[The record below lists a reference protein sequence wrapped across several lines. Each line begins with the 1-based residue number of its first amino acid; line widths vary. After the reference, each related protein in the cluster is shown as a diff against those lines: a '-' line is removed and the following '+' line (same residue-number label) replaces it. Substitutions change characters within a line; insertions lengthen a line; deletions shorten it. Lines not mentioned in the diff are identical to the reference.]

1 MQCPNCQS
9 QNVQKLTVV
18 YEQGT
23 SEIHASGT
31 SFTSH
36 GDQGV
41 EYTSTH
47 GQSQSIL
54 AQKASPPP
62 KQSSGLGILLIIGG
76 IILLAIQVWIAVVVL
91 VIGVLAWASAGDY
104 NKKQWPALYDE
115 WNRKWHCN
123 KCGEIYSV

>member
-9 QNVQKLTVV
+9 QNVQKLSVI

-23 SEIHASGT
+23 SEIHTSST

-36 GDQGV
+36 GGQSV
-41 EYTSTH
+41 EYIQLH
-47 GQSQSIL
+47 MAIHNL
-54 AQKASPPP
+54 NWP
-62 KQSSGLGILLIIGG
+62 KKHHHHLQSSGLGILLIIGG
-76 IILLAIQVWIAVVVL
+76 VILLAVQVWIAVVVL
-91 VIGVLAWASAGDY
+91 IIGVLAWASAGDY

-115 WNRKWHCN
+115 CNRKWHCN